1 MALTR
6 RTFLTAATAAATLGL
21 AAPARAED
29 AFDAARLRWT
39 GMIAGGAFDPGDPD
53 FAAKVAAV
61 DSAAATAR
69 YAAGPDV
76 EVLANTAQAQAVR
89 CGRLRLHAVNFWQA
103 GTVRTPDGPI
113 TADGPCSLLIR
124 RHGQTLRV
132 ALSDPSRTA
141 QTVSVTLPWP
151 VKSVE
156 SGDDTV
162 RLVRTA
168 DGPARWA
175 VSVAVGGTRG
185 HTHSAVLRLNI

>member
-1 MALTR
+1 M
-6 RTFLTAATAAATLGL
+6 
-21 AAPARAED
+21 D
-29 AFDAARLRWT
+29 AGYAYAVLP
-39 GMIAGGAFDPGDPD
+39 GA
-53 FAAKVAAV
+53 
-61 DSAAATAR
+61 SAAATAR
-69 YAAGPDV
+69 YAAGPAV

-124 RHGQTLRV
+124 RHGPTLRV

-185 HTHSAVLRLNI
+185 HTHSAVLRLHT